1 MFDFCFWQAIKDDVL
16 SEKWISMANVGF
28 FVKYHGLTTSTFIRF
43 HQPSDLGWERRQWT
57 YAAASL
63 RRGMKHPAELGTDD
77 PHTGPHE
84 EWLSCI
90 NHPPLN
96 DDIKKIIDI
105 LSICFSGFFPD
116 FVSPD
121 MVVLSIRSVIN
132 TARQRY
138 FHYVSTRRLVSDGEV
153 PAGPTVAMPRR
164 RRAVYGSYATW
175 SNSSQNLMISSGK
188 SSMNGILVGH

>member
-63 RRGMKHPAELGTDD
+63 RLGMKHPAELGTDD

-105 LSICFSGFFPD
+105 LSICFSGFFPG
-116 FVSPD
+116 FCIS
-121 MVVLSIRSVIN
+121 RYGCFIN
-132 TARQRY
+132 TFRY
-138 FHYVSTRRLVSDGEV
+138 KHGSPTLFSLRFNTAPRFGRW
-153 PAGPTVAMPRR
+153 GPSWA
-164 RRAVYGSYATW
+164 
-175 SNSSQNLMISSGK
+175 NSSNATKAQGRIW
-188 SSMNGILVGH
+188 